1 MTQPKSCHGKSTNG
15 LALSLASSELGFNVH
30 AGFLDALTNEAQ
42 VFPGHIGA
50 ASSGSYVGGLYAA
63 GFSPVEIR
71 GILSGKSMVR
81 SFLECRA
88 VLRCLGML
96 ANIPGY
102 NGLLSGHKVA
112 SYLRRFLGDRRIE
125 ECATAE
131 LSIAVTNLTKG
142 RSEIIKNGPLVEFI
156 VASCSVPGLF
166 KSREIEGNF
175 YWDGAVSDSSPFY
188 HFIEDD
194 RINRILVHVVT
205 HGQPQFAEGRPIPV
219 AKSFGQAHQIVTDR
233 LLALAIE
240 CGKLRGKQVTV
251 LNSVVPRYRWGKR
264 GTADLLFEAG
274 RQTVL
279 RNLQVIK
286 EIAAHAS

>member
-1 MTQPKSCHGKSTNG
+1 MIQHQSCNGKKATG

-30 AGFLDALTNEAQ
+30 AGFLDALTTEAG
-42 VFPGHIGA
+42 VFPGHVGA

-63 GFSPVEIR
+63 GFTPVEIR
-71 GILSGKSMVR
+71 KILSSKSMLR

-88 VLRCLGML
+88 AVRCLGML
-96 ANIPGY
+96 ANIPGH
-102 NGLLSGHKVA
+102 NGLLSGQKVA
-112 SYLRRFLGDRRIE
+112 SYLTRFLGDRRIE
-125 ECATAE
+125 ECITTE

-142 RSEIIKNGPLVEFI
+142 RSEIIKSGPLVEFI
-156 VASCSVPGLF
+156 VASCSVPGLL

-188 HFIEDD
+188 HFVEDE
-194 RINRILVHVVT
+194 RINRILVHVIT
-205 HGQPQFAEGRPIPV
+205 HEQSQIAEGRPIAV

-233 LLALAIE
+233 LLALAME

-279 RNLQVIK
+279 TNIGLIR
-286 EIAAHAS
+286 EIAAAS